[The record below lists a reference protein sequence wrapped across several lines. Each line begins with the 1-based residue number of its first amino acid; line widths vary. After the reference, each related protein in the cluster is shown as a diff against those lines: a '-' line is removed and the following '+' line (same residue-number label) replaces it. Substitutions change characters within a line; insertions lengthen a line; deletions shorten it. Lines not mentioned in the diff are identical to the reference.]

1 MQRITTSDGRTIQVH
16 DGGDPH
22 GAPVITHHGTPASG
36 MRFGQHAADASDQGV
51 RLIGFDRPGYG
62 GSTSLPGRTIADVAA
77 DTGAVADALGLERFG
92 MWGLSGGGPHVM
104 ACAALLPDRVAGA
117 ITMASPAPYDAEGLD
132 GLDGMGKDNL
142 EEFAAAVTGRAELE
156 AYLRPQADAVLD
168 SDDSAVD
175 SMASLLPPVDAAV
188 MASDV
193 GRYIMESMRV
203 GLADGID
210 GWVDDDLA
218 FVRPWGFELDAI
230 GVPVQL
236 WHGEPDLFVPFAHGR
251 WLAAR
256 IPGVE
261 TRFFPDEGHLS
272 LLNRVPEAHAWLVE
286 RLQA

>member
-1 MQRITTSDGRTIQVH
+1 MSAITTPDGRTIKVH
-16 DGGDPH
+16 DVGDPN

-36 MRFGQHAADASDQGV
+36 MRLDAHAADAAERGL

-62 GSTSLPGRTIADVAA
+62 GSTALPERTIADVAA
-77 DTGAVADALGLERFG
+77 DTAAVADALGLRRFG
-92 MWGLSGGGPHVM
+92 MWGLSGGAPHVL
-104 ACAALLPDRVAGA
+104 ACAALLRDRVDGA
-117 ITMASPAPYDAEGLD
+117 VTMASPAPYDADGLHW
-132 GLDGMGKDNL
+132 LDGMGKDNL
-142 EEFAAAVTGRAELE
+142 EEFAAAVAGRGALE
-156 AYLRPQADAVLD
+156 AHLRPQAEAILA

-203 GLADGID
+203 GLAGGID

-218 FVRPWGFELDAI
+218 FVRPWGFELATI
-230 GVPVQL
+230 SVPVQV